1 MPEGP
6 EIRIAADKL
15 ADALAGRVAIEVFFA
30 FEHLKPYEEILA
42 GEIVTAVSARGKA
55 MLIHFANDMTIYS
68 HNQLYGQWEVRPAY
82 DYPDSKR
89 QLRLAIHN
97 REQSALLYS
106 ASDIEVLRDE
116 ELDEHPYL
124 RRLGLEP
131 LDPAVTAEQIVNR
144 LKDER
149 FRRRSLGALLL
160 DQGFLAGV
168 GNYLRSEI
176 LFAAGLRPALRP
188 MDLTE
193 AQLERLAAA
202 ALKLARQSYE
212 TQGITNDLRLVER
225 LRQEGVPW
233 RQYRFQVFNRADRPC
248 YVCGGPISREMVGGR
263 RFYFCP
269 ACQTKN
275 DR

>member
-6 EIRIAADKL
+6 EIKIAADKL
-15 ADALAGRVAIEVFFA
+15 AAALAGRVATELFFA
-30 FEHLKPYEEILA
+30 FDHLKPYEKMLA
-42 GEIVTAVSARGKA
+42 GEIVTAVSPRGKA

-68 HNQLYGQWEVRPAY
+68 HNQLYGQWIVRPAY
-82 DYPDSKR
+82 DYPDTKR

-97 REQSALLYS
+97 EEKSALLYS
-106 ASDIEVLRDE
+106 ASDIEVLRNG

-124 RRLGLEP
+124 RRLGPEP
-131 LDPAVTAEQIVNR
+131 LDPAVTAAQVIER

-149 FRRRSLGALLL
+149 FRRRILGALLL
-160 DQGFLAGV
+160 DQGFLGGV

-188 MDLTE
+188 MDLAE
-193 AQLERLAAA
+193 EQLERLATA

-233 RQYRFQVFNRADRPC
+233 REYRFQVFNRADQPC
-248 YVCGGPISREMVGGR
+248 YVCSGPITREIVGGR

-269 ACQTKN
+269 VCQMEN
-275 DR
+275 DL

>member
-6 EIRIAADKL
+6 EIRTAADQI
-15 ADALAGRVAIEVFFA
+15 AEALAGRVASEVYFA
-30 FEHLKPYEEILA
+30 FDHLKPYEEELA
-42 GEIVTAVSARGKA
+42 GEIVTAVAARGKA

-68 HNQLYGQWEVRPAY
+68 HNQLYGQWLVRPAY
-82 DYPDSKR
+82 DYPETNR

-97 REQSALLYS
+97 QEKSALLYS
-106 ASDIEVLRDE
+106 ASEIEVLRNG

-124 RRLGLEP
+124 QRLGLDP
-131 LDPAVTAEQIVNR
+131 LNPAVTAEQIVAR

-176 LFAAGLRPALRP
+176 LFAARLPPTLRPLECS
-188 MDLTE
+188 DE
-193 AQLERLAAA
+193 ALERLATA
-202 ALKLARQSYE
+202 ALRLARQSYE
-212 TQGITNDLRLVER
+212 TRGVTNKLQLVER
-225 LRQEGVPW
+225 LRQEGVP
-233 RQYRFQVFNRADRPC
+233 RREYRFQVFNRADRPC
-248 YVCGGPISREMVGGR
+248 YVCGAPITRETVGGR

-269 ACQTKN
+269 SCQ
-275 DR
+275 RPG